1 MPSDSPPLTD
11 KPTRRRGRPPK
22 DLARPYTETRRELI
36 QAGLALLTEKG
47 YSSVGIDQILRSV
60 NVPKGSF
67 YHYFKSKEAF
77 GLVLIEAYADY
88 FARKLDRFLLNADYP
103 PLQRLQMGQQLGPA
117 FVIEQWQRHG
127 DGSDRQAPHQAG
139 HRQQQAVERLPVV
152 EHMQQVAARRVIPH
166 PGQAGIARRFVEYQH
181 PVGLAGDPRN
191 GVRRGLRRRMAGR
204 EHCHHRRWRLP
215 EQAPQ
220 PCGLVFAPV
229 DHLRLPCPPRP
240 SASRPRHP

>member
-103 PLQRLQMGQQLGPA
+103 PLQRLQNFIDDAAQGMSRYAFSRGGVVGNLGQEMSLLPESFRQQLKGV
-117 FVIEQWQRHG
+117 FEDWQARTV
-127 DGSDRQAPHQAG
+127 RCLREA
-139 HRQQQAVERLPVV
+139 
-152 EHMQQVAARRVIPH
+152 QVAGDISTELDCDR
-166 PGQAGIARRFVEYQH
+166 
-181 PVGLAGDPRN
+181 LAAWFWIGWE
-191 GVRRGLRRRMAGR
+191 GAVLRAKL
-204 EHCHHRRWRLP
+204 E
-215 EQAPQ
+215 ASAQ
-220 PCGLVFAPV
+220 PLEIFAEGFF
-229 DHLRLPCPPRP
+229 LRLQP
-240 SASRPRHP
+240 

>member
-77 GLVLIEAYADY
+77 GLKSDFMSIAVEGFNANLGVTRHFPVHILYAEA
-88 FARKLDRFLLNADYP
+88 
-103 PLQRLQMGQQLGPA
+103 A
-117 FVIEQWQRHG
+117 FVVSY
-127 DGSDRQAPHQAG
+127 D
-139 HRQQQAVERLPVV
+139 
-152 EHMQQVAARRVIPH
+152 
-166 PGQAGIARRFVEYQH
+166 FT
-181 PVGLAGDPRN
+181 
-191 GVRRGLRRRMAGR
+191 
-204 EHCHHRRWRLP
+204 
-215 EQAPQ
+215 
-220 PCGLVFAPV
+220 LVFHNFWV
-229 DHLRLPCPPRP
+229 DKGGEVT
-240 SASRPRHP
+240 